1 MQNRW
6 GTNNVIL
13 KEKLKC
19 FTISLDQFDDELPC
33 FSLNELWNDDELA
46 LTLNVE
52 SDPHTSPQE
61 LHLRQKRNKSL
72 HPLFF
77 DVAAPENRQKIS
89 LVERPMPRSSRFK
102 AESKARVNSCAPLF
116 LGSSQSNRHLRRIP
130 LPVLSPPPTPEAE
143 DFDLTGYSGSA
154 RGTCSSYWNKGQLNL
169 TSTGRMKPCSRLRS
183 PPEDPYDVPEAEDWN
198 ILPVVSKPEGQ
209 TNALSSKKKTENE
222 TNLLGSQSSTTL
234 DTPSMQGSSCLQ
246 KENVIAVEDECTQR
260 YQQRYRIFIVLIRL

>member
-89 LVERPMPRSSRFK
+89 VVERPMPRSSRFK
-102 AESKARVNSCAPLF
+102 AESNARVNSCAPLF

-130 LPVLSPPPTPEAE
+130 LPVLPPPPTPEAE

-169 TSTGRMKPCSRLRS
+169 TSTGRMKQCSGLRS
-183 PPEDPYDVPEAEDWN
+183 PSEDPYDVLEAEDWN
-198 ILPVVSKPEGQ
+198 ILPVVSKPEGE
-209 TNALSSKKKTENE
+209 TNALSSKKTENE

-234 DTPSMQGSSCLQ
+234 DTPSIQGSSCLQ

-260 YQQRYRIFIVLIRL
+260 CQQRYRICIVLIRL